1 MFDFGAAHRTEGD
14 RDGINDKGLVTHD
27 RKTKKDA
34 YYFYRANWNSEPMV
48 YIAGKR
54 AERRSRE
61 TTDVTV
67 FSNSGAVTLYVNGK
81 KAGTAQPDNTMVCT
95 FTGVKLAEGENIIEA
110 VAGNKKHPLT
120 DRCVWNLSPQL

>member
-1 MFDFGAAHRTEGD
+1 
-14 RDGINDKGLVTHD
+14 
-27 RKTKKDA
+27 
-34 YYFYRANWNSEPMV
+34 MV